1 MKEIMAVIRPAQVTA
16 TKDALSQAGY
26 PSFTC
31 QVVLGRGKKLM
42 NETIAAAILAAGD
55 VPQNE
60 VGEALSEPTR
70 LISKRMFTLIVED
83 EDVSP
88 IVKLLIDVNQTK
100 NPGDG
105 KIFVL
110 PISDSYR
117 VRNGER
123 AADAY

>member
-1 MKEIMAVIRPAQVTA
+1 MKEIMAVIRP
-16 TKDALSQAGY
+16 TKVNETKVALASAGY

-42 NETIAAAILAAGD
+42 NETIVEAILEEGD
-55 VPQNE
+55 VPQDKL
-60 VGEALSEPTR
+60 GEALSEPTR

-83 EDVSP
+83 ADVSP
-88 IVKLLIDVNQTK
+88 IVKLLTEINQTK
-100 NPGDG
+100 TPGDG
-105 KIFVL
+105 KIFVM